1 MDKMILSAGIAIIS
15 LGVGFLIAPMIEKDL
30 SGAYTS
36 GGYFW
41 LTLGS
46 VVVLFAMRV
55 KQQKEKQLGA
65 LR

>member
-15 LGVGFLIAPMIEKDL
+15 LGVGFLIAPMIESEL
-30 SGAYTS
+30 ASAYTS
-36 GGYFW
+36 GGYLW
-41 LTLGS
+41 LALGS
-46 VVVLFAMRV
+46 IVVLFAMRV